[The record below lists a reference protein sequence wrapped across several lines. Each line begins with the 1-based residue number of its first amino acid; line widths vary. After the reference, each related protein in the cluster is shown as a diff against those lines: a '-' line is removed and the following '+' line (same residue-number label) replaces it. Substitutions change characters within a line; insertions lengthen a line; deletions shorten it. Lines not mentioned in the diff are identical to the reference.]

1 MSAWRRKAIEL
12 MPGKKALIERALSP
26 MELWI
31 ELQFEAY
38 RAFERRPVDD
48 DTLRPIFAFA
58 RYCLAAR
65 DGDLNTAVA
74 VAFVEHLP
82 VRAAVRADLHR
93 WISQEEFDGLRELL
107 RYLPS
112 PEEFE
117 AFQAELE
124 KRAREWK
131 RSDRA

>member
-1 MSAWRRKAIEL
+1 
-12 MPGKKALIERALSP
+12 MPGRKVLIERALSA

-31 ELQFEAY
+31 ELQFEAV
-38 RAFERRPVDD
+38 RAFEKQPVDD
-48 DTLRPIFAFA
+48 ETLRPIFAYA
-58 RYCLAAR
+58 RYCLAAS
-65 DGDLNTAVA
+65 DGDINTAVA

-93 WISQEEFDGLRELL
+93 WISQEEFDGLRALL
-107 RYLPS
+107 QYFPS

-117 AFQAELE
+117 AFQTEFK
-124 KRAREWK
+124 KRARERR